1 MFDKQKTSRQLES
14 ASLIR
19 CCKHTR
25 FQMTYCMCLQVI
37 GVIWATVSAGSLL
50 CGQELHR
57 KRSLVLYPLL
67 LLYIYFLSL
76 YTGAWYDTLHL
87 ITIVSSVIWLWLA
100 WMLL

>member
-1 MFDKQKTSRQLES
+1 
-14 ASLIR
+14 
-19 CCKHTR
+19 
-25 FQMTYCMCLQVI
+25 MTYCMCLQVI

-76 YTGAWYDTLHL
+76 YTGA
-87 ITIVSSVIWLWLA
+87 
-100 WMLL
+100 